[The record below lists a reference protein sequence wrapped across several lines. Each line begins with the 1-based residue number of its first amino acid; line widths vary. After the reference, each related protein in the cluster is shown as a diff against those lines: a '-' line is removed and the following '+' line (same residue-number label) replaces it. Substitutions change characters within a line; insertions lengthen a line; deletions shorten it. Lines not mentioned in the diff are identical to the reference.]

1 VASCNSLLT
10 TSSMTLLAIF
20 ITSKASLMTESP
32 SGLYGSGGGER
43 PAIVKCIVGDLF
55 SNAKS

>member
-1 VASCNSLLT
+1 
-10 TSSMTLLAIF
+10 MTLLAIF